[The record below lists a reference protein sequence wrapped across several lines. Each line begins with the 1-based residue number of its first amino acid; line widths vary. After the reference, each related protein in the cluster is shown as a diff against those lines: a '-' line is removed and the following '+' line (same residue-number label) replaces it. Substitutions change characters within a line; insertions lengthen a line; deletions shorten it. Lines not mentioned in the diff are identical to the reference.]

1 MLPFLSLGAAEAGWE
16 PAPFCTAS
24 SRMWSQYGSLKKGKV
39 QVHSTLLGQGGAHLL
54 PPSLPATQ
62 GLQGRP
68 APRSCTRF
76 ALERRVRQAAWQS
89 RADTNDGAV
98 SPWRSTLHVQK
109 TCFSPSK
116 TQQAVTAELGI

>member
-16 PAPFCTAS
+16 PALFCTAAGCGVS
-24 SRMWSQYGSLKKGKV
+24 YGRLKEGKV

-54 PPSLPATQ
+54 PPSLPGTQ

-109 TCFSPSK
+109 TCFSTSK